1 MTSTFRWPISVCVA
15 APSPRR
21 RPFYPFF
28 GVGGGGAFIYPIPL
42 FLKAFN
48 FIFLHFTFC
57 LFDSRLPNQHL
68 NRLIKTTPGKYRQPI
83 TVLDS
88 TDLHSLAVSTVK
100 VSCTLFIQERPTDN
114 RKTNNSSYIWKFK
127 WSNIEQWNGGYNKKH
142 LLPRQ

>member
-1 MTSTFRWPISVCVA
+1 MANFCMCSRTLPPKKAVLPLLR
-15 APSPRR
+15 
-21 RPFYPFF
+21 
-28 GVGGGGAFIYPIPL
+28 GGGGGGAFIYPIPL

-88 TDLHSLAVSTVK
+88 TDLHSLAVSAVK

-114 RKTNNSSYIWKFK
+114 RKTNNSSYI
-127 WSNIEQWNGGYNKKH
+127 
-142 LLPRQ
+142 